1 MQSKYR
7 LLSRQEQTIFLIY
20 FTNQTKIKPPL
31 VNSSSYIHLKHEPTS
46 KKKPAFILLKP
57 YTNLNPSNAFKA
69 NRLKKEKP
77 FNLQSKPSL
86 KVIRALIDL
95 QRNEN

>member
-46 KKKPAFILLKP
+46 KKKTRIHPPQTIHQLK
-57 YTNLNPSNAFKA
+57 SFQ
-69 NRLKKEKP
+69 RV
-77 FNLQSKPSL
+77 QSKSTQKRKTFQPSKQTL
-86 KVIRALIDL
+86 FKSHPRINRFTTK
-95 QRNEN
+95 